1 MTSILAAVR
10 GRASAPRP
18 RLLTALE
25 VGVFVVLVVMPL
37 FLGQFTVSFATR
49 VLLLVM
55 LALSFELAWGYGGIF
70 SFGQAVFFGW
80 GAYVAGLLSVH
91 KDLTSIFIVIP
102 AATLT
107 GLVLAA
113 AMGAFLFLG
122 RRRVSLIYVSL
133 ATLAVSYAAERLA
146 AAWTAIGA
154 ANGIPSIPVLT
165 AGESRLLPG
174 RTFYYLIFAI
184 ALVVYLLFRY
194 IVRSQFGLVLVAGRT
209 DLQRVT
215 YLGYNT
221 AVAQL
226 VVFTLAGAVAG
237 MAGGFYAFH
246 EGFVSPSLVGVVLS
260 TQAVLYVLF
269 GGVGT
274 LIGPVIGTVAIEGA
288 GLNLAQAFPDYWP
301 IILGLLLLGG
311 IMFLPN
317 GIIGL
322 LVSERA
328 RVVRFGRG
336 AGDKK
341 PAEVQPRLS
350 RVSWKLR
357 WRSPA

>member
-1 MTSILAAVR
+1 MASILGTLRQRAATP
-10 GRASAPRP
+10 RAPVLP
-18 RLLTALE
+18 ALE
-25 VGVFVVLVVMPL
+25 VGVLLVLAVSPL
-37 FLGQFTVSFATR
+37 FMAQFHVSFMTR
-49 VLLLVM
+49 LLLLVM

-80 GAYVAGLLSVH
+80 GAYVAGLLGTR
-91 KDLTSIFIVIP
+91 KDVTSIFIVIP
-102 AATLT
+102 AAALT
-107 GLVLAA
+107 GLALAA
-113 AMGAFLFLG
+113 ALGAFLFMG

-133 ATLAVSYAAERLA
+133 ATLAVSYACERLA

-154 ANGIPSIPVLT
+154 ANGIPSVPVLT
-165 AGESRLLPG
+165 AAGHTLVPG

-184 ALVVYLLFRY
+184 SLAVYLIFRY

-215 YLGYNT
+215 YLGYKT

-226 VVFTLAGAVAG
+226 VVFTLAGSVAG

-246 EGFVSPSLVGVVLS
+246 EGFVSPSLLGVVLS

-274 LIGPVIGTVAIEGA
+274 LIGPVIGTAVIEGA
-288 GLNLAQAFPDYWP
+288 GLNLAQAFPTYWP

-322 LVSERA
+322 LVPERA
-328 RVVRFGRG
+328 RVVHFGRRVR
-336 AGDKK
+336 DKR
-341 PAEVQPRLS
+341 PAEVQPHGEFI
-350 RVSWKLR
+350 
-357 WRSPA
+357 A

>member
-1 MTSILAAVR
+1 MTSILGALR
-10 GRASAPRP
+10 GRAMAPRR

-25 VGVFVVLVVMPL
+25 IGVFVVLVVLPL
-37 FLGQFTVSFATR
+37 FLGQFNVSFATR
-49 VLLLVM
+49 MLLLVM

-80 GAYVAGLLSVH
+80 GAYVAGLLSTHEDV
-91 KDLTSIFIVIP
+91 TSIFIVIP
-102 AATLT
+102 AAALT

-133 ATLAVSYAAERLA
+133 ATLAVSYACERLA

-165 AGESRLLPG
+165 AGGSRLVPG
-174 RTFYYLIFAI
+174 PTFYYLVFAI
-184 ALVVYLLFRY
+184 ALVVYLVFRY
-194 IVRSQFGLVLVAGRT
+194 MVRSQFGLVLVAGRT

-221 AVAQL
+221 AVVHL
-226 VVFTLAGAVAG
+226 IVFTLAGGVAG

-246 EGFVSPSLVGVVLS
+246 EGFVSPGLLGVVLS

-274 LIGPVIGTVAIEGA
+274 LIGPVIGTAAIEGA
-288 GLNLAQAFPDYWP
+288 GLNLAAAFPDYWP
-301 IILGLLLLGG
+301 IILGLLLLAG
-311 IMFLPN
+311 IMFLPS

-322 LVSERA
+322 LVPERA
-328 RVVRFGRG
+328 RVVRFGRNSR
-336 AGDKK
+336 DKK
-341 PAEVQPRLS
+341 PAEVQPHGELI
-350 RVSWKLR
+350 
-357 WRSPA
+357 A